1 MSAFAG
7 CAQIV
12 HVTPG
17 TSVELALARKPEVI
31 KVAQTA
37 PLPHAVQ
44 PGTATRSRTVYL
56 PPVEP
61 TLPTN
66 DSVTAAAEAF
76 TRGKMALDGGRMDE
90 AISAFK
96 QATQVDPQFT
106 EAWQSLAMAYEKA
119 GKDDKA
125 REAFRHSKDLAQH

>member
-1 MSAFAG
+1 
-7 CAQIV
+7 
-12 HVTPG
+12 
-17 TSVELALARKPEVI
+17 
-31 KVAQTA
+31 
-37 PLPHAVQ
+37 
-44 PGTATRSRTVYL
+44 
-56 PPVEP
+56 VEP

-76 TRGKMALDGGRMDE
+76 TRGTMALDGGRMDE